1 MVQLTLIK
9 ALRGKDSS
17 DKADSVYSLTVLNN
31 LSLETLQQK
40 QGTNEFIKSQENIFV
55 LKNFLIFS
63 VIVLIQFE
71 IS

>member
-31 LSLETLQQK
+31 LSLQTLQQK
-40 QGTNEFIKSQENIFV
+40 QGTNEVIKSQENIFV

>member
-31 LSLETLQQK
+31 LSL
-40 QGTNEFIKSQENIFV
+40 
-55 LKNFLIFS
+55 
-63 VIVLIQFE
+63 
-71 IS
+71 